1 MEFKENSTS
10 KGKYEVTQEER
21 RETWTGRLDF
31 FLSSVGYAVGIGN
44 IWRFPYLCYKNGG
57 GSFLI
62 PYITFMILG
71 ALPMFLLEYSVGQF
85 SSNGPISVWK
95 ICPLMKGLGYAM
107 VTVSAIFCIYFNVM
121 MGYVLYFLYHSLS
134 SVLPWST
141 CDNKWNT
148 EFCYISQTSNTST
161 SNISSISGNITGD
174 LKMSSSEE
182 FWRYNVL
189 QITSGIEDMGKIRLE
204 LLLCLFIFWFIVFLC
219 LCKGIKVSGK
229 IVYVTA
235 IFPYIVLLIFLVR
248 VVTLPG
254 AMDGILFYVVPQ
266 WDKLLS
272 TKVWGEAALQIFFS
286 TSMGWGG
293 LLTFASY
300 NKLHDNMYRN
310 AMIVPAVNCG
320 TSIFA
325 GFITFS
331 ILGFMAL
338 NKGTTV
344 DKVLNQGPG
353 LVFITYPEAISSFP
367 ISPFWAI
374 LFFLMLFT
382 IGIDTQ
388 FGTMETVLSALT
400 DEFPK
405 LFRRRKVFLTGA
417 ICIIE
422 FILGIP
428 FVMQGG
434 IYALQIVDW
443 YCALFS
449 VMLVCILENIIIGWI
464 YGANRFYEDIELM
477 IGRKPCIWWSIC
489 WKFITPVILA
499 MMLVFN
505 MTQITPVSYGTYQ
518 YPQWAIAVGWII
530 GMLSV
535 IPIPIYMVIDLWNA
549 NGTVLQ
555 RIKQRSNPA
564 PNWGP
569 ANMDSTVYAQSL
581 PKQDTFSPH
590 YTTNSTEN
598 QTMLKDIMNGNSR
611 HQDDDYEDRNL
622 FGMRKITYW
631 EKYGVKR
638 FPYRG
643 RRTFTSLLY
652 QSLDGGMIISND
664 VYGLT
669 ISQFEQMYKACLER
683 RKTQ

>member
-1 MEFKENSTS
+1 MECKENSTS

-21 RETWTGRLDF
+21 RETWTGRFDF
-31 FLSSVGYAVGIGN
+31 FLSNVGYAVGIGN

-71 ALPMFLLEYSVGQF
+71 ALPMFLLEYSLGQF

-107 VTVSAIFCIYFNVM
+107 VITSAIFCIYFNVM
-121 MGYVLYFLYHSLS
+121 MGYVLYFLYHSLT

-141 CDNKWNT
+141 CDNEWNT
-148 EFCYISQTSNTST
+148 EFCYISKPSNTST
-161 SNISSISGNITGD
+161 SNISSITGNNTGD

-182 FWRYNVL
+182 FWSYNVL
-189 QITSGIEDMGKIRLE
+189 QITSGIEDMGNIRLE

-219 LCKGIKVSGK
+219 LYKGIKVSGK
-229 IVYVTA
+229 IVYMTA
-235 IFPYIVLLIFLVR
+235 IFPYIVLIIFLIR

-254 AMDGILFYVVPQ
+254 ATDGILFYVVPQ

-272 TKVWGEAALQIFFS
+272 TKVWGEAALQIFYS

-300 NKLHDNMYRN
+300 NKFHDNMYGN

-331 ILGFMAL
+331 TLGFMAL

-367 ISPFWAI
+367 ISPVWAV

-388 FGTMETVLSALT
+388 FGTIETVLSALT

-405 LFRRRKVFLTGA
+405 LFRRRKVLLTGV
-417 ICIIE
+417 ICLIE

-428 FVMQGG
+428 LVMQGG
-434 IYALQIVDW
+434 MYVLQIVDW
-443 YCALFS
+443 YCAIFS
-449 VMLVCILENIIIGWI
+449 VMTVCILETIIIGWI

-489 WKFITPVILA
+489 WKFITPVILV

-530 GMLSV
+530 GMISV
-535 IPIPIYMVIDLWNA
+535 IPIPIYMVVDLWDA
-549 NGTVLQ
+549 NGTLLQ
-555 RIKQRSNPA
+555 RLKQRLKPA
-564 PNWGP
+564 PNYGP
-569 ANMDSTVYAQSL
+569 NMDTVYDKSWQT
-581 PKQDTFSPH
+581 KDNFSPH
-590 YTTNSTEN
+590 YTTHSTEN
-598 QTMLKDIMNGNSR
+598 QTML
-611 HQDDDYEDRNL
+611 
-622 FGMRKITYW
+622 
-631 EKYGVKR
+631 
-638 FPYRG
+638 
-643 RRTFTSLLY
+643 
-652 QSLDGGMIISND
+652 
-664 VYGLT
+664 
-669 ISQFEQMYKACLER
+669 
-683 RKTQ
+683 

>member
-1 MEFKENSTS
+1 
-10 KGKYEVTQEER
+10 
-21 RETWTGRLDF
+21 
-31 FLSSVGYAVGIGN
+31 
-44 IWRFPYLCYKNGG
+44 
-57 GSFLI
+57 
-62 PYITFMILG
+62 MILG
-71 ALPMFLLEYSVGQF
+71 ALPMFLLEYSLGQF

-107 VTVSAIFCIYFNVM
+107 VSTSAIFCIYFNVM
-121 MGYVLYFLYHSLS
+121 MGYVLYFLYHSLT

-141 CDNKWNT
+141 CDNEWNT
-148 EFCYISQTSNTST
+148 EFCYISKPSNTST
-161 SNISSISGNITGD
+161 SNISSITGNNTGD

-182 FWRYNVL
+182 FWSYNVL
-189 QITSGIEDMGKIRLE
+189 QITSGIEDMGNIRLE

-229 IVYVTA
+229 IVYMTA
-235 IFPYIVLLIFLVR
+235 IFPYIVLIIFLIR

-254 AMDGILFYVVPQ
+254 ATDGILFYVVPQ

-300 NKLHDNMYRN
+300 NKFHDNMYGN
-310 AMIVPAVNCG
+310 AMIVPTVNCG

-331 ILGFMAL
+331 MLGFMAL

-367 ISPFWAI
+367 ISPFWAV

-388 FGTMETVLSALT
+388 FGTIETVLSALT

-405 LFRRRKVFLTGA
+405 LFRRRKVLLTGV
-417 ICIIE
+417 ICLIE

-434 IYALQIVDW
+434 MYALQIVDW
-443 YCALFS
+443 YFALFS
-449 VMLVCILENIIIGWI
+449 VMIVCILETIIIGWI

-489 WKFITPVILA
+489 WKFITPVILV

-518 YPQWAIAVGWII
+518 YPQWSIAVGWII
-530 GMLSV
+530 GMISV
-535 IPIPIYMVIDLWNA
+535 IPIPIYMVVDLWDA
-549 NGTVLQ
+549 NGTLLQ
-555 RIKQRSNPA
+555 RLKQRLKPA

-569 ANMDSTVYAQSL
+569 ANMDNTVYDKSWQT
-581 PKQDTFSPH
+581 QDNFSPH
-590 YTTNSTEN
+590 YTTHSTEN
-598 QTMLKDIMNGNSR
+598 QTML
-611 HQDDDYEDRNL
+611 
-622 FGMRKITYW
+622 
-631 EKYGVKR
+631 
-638 FPYRG
+638 
-643 RRTFTSLLY
+643 
-652 QSLDGGMIISND
+652 
-664 VYGLT
+664 
-669 ISQFEQMYKACLER
+669 
-683 RKTQ
+683 

>member
-1 MEFKENSTS
+1 MAKKLQNDASTWEECKENSTS

-21 RETWTGRLDF
+21 RETWTGRFDF
-31 FLSSVGYAVGIGN
+31 FLSNVGYAVGIGN

-71 ALPMFLLEYSVGQF
+71 ALPMFLLEYSLGQF

-107 VTVSAIFCIYFNVM
+107 VITSAIFCIYFNVM
-121 MGYVLYFLYHSLS
+121 MGYVLYFLYHSLT

-141 CDNKWNT
+141 CDNEWNT
-148 EFCYISQTSNTST
+148 EFCYISKPSNTST
-161 SNISSISGNITGD
+161 SNISSITGNNTGD

-182 FWRYNVL
+182 FWSYNVL
-189 QITSGIEDMGKIRLE
+189 QITSGIEDMGNIRLE

-219 LCKGIKVSGK
+219 LYKGIKVSGK
-229 IVYVTA
+229 IVYMTA
-235 IFPYIVLLIFLVR
+235 IFPYIVLIIFLIR

-254 AMDGILFYVVPQ
+254 ATDGILFYVVPQ

-272 TKVWGEAALQIFFS
+272 TKVWGEAALQIFYS

-300 NKLHDNMYRN
+300 NKFHDNMYGN

-331 ILGFMAL
+331 TLGFMAL

-367 ISPFWAI
+367 ISPVWAV

-388 FGTMETVLSALT
+388 FGTIETVLSALT

-405 LFRRRKVFLTGA
+405 LFRRRKVLLTGV
-417 ICIIE
+417 ICLIE

-428 FVMQGG
+428 LVMQGG
-434 IYALQIVDW
+434 MYVLQIVDW
-443 YCALFS
+443 YCAIFS
-449 VMLVCILENIIIGWI
+449 VMTVCILETIIIGWI

-489 WKFITPVILA
+489 WKFITPVILV

-530 GMLSV
+530 GMISV
-535 IPIPIYMVIDLWNA
+535 IPIPIYMVVDLWDA
-549 NGTVLQ
+549 NGTLLQ
-555 RIKQRSNPA
+555 RLKQRLKPA
-564 PNWGP
+564 PNYGP
-569 ANMDSTVYAQSL
+569 NMDTVYDKSWQT
-581 PKQDTFSPH
+581 KDNFSPH
-590 YTTNSTEN
+590 YTTHSTEN
-598 QTMLKDIMNGNSR
+598 QTML
-611 HQDDDYEDRNL
+611 
-622 FGMRKITYW
+622 
-631 EKYGVKR
+631 
-638 FPYRG
+638 
-643 RRTFTSLLY
+643 
-652 QSLDGGMIISND
+652 
-664 VYGLT
+664 
-669 ISQFEQMYKACLER
+669 
-683 RKTQ
+683 

>member
-1 MEFKENSTS
+1 MSEGWDREAAENLLQNIDHKLTEENKKMCEIEITLDEISKAITILKPDKSPGKDGIECKENSTS

-21 RETWTGRLDF
+21 RETWTGRFDF
-31 FLSSVGYAVGIGN
+31 FLSNVGYAVGIGN

-71 ALPMFLLEYSVGQF
+71 ALPMFLLEYSLGQF

-107 VTVSAIFCIYFNVM
+107 VSTSAIFCIYFNVM
-121 MGYVLYFLYHSLS
+121 MGYVLYFLYHSLT

-141 CDNKWNT
+141 CDNEWNT
-148 EFCYISQTSNTST
+148 EFCYISKPSNTST
-161 SNISSISGNITGD
+161 SNISSITGNNTGD

-182 FWRYNVL
+182 FWSYNVL
-189 QITSGIEDMGKIRLE
+189 QITSGIEDMGNIRLE

-235 IFPYIVLLIFLVR
+235 IFPYIVLIIFLIR

-254 AMDGILFYVVPQ
+254 ATDGILFYVVPQ

-300 NKLHDNMYRN
+300 NKFHDNMYGN
-310 AMIVPAVNCG
+310 AMIVPTVNCG

-331 ILGFMAL
+331 MLGFMAL

-367 ISPFWAI
+367 ISPFWAV

-388 FGTMETVLSALT
+388 FGTIETVLSALT

-405 LFRRRKVFLTGA
+405 LFRRRKVLLTGV
-417 ICIIE
+417 ICLIE

-428 FVMQGG
+428 FVMQ
-434 IYALQIVDW
+434 
-443 YCALFS
+443 
-449 VMLVCILENIIIGWI
+449 
-464 YGANRFYEDIELM
+464 
-477 IGRKPCIWWSIC
+477 
-489 WKFITPVILA
+489 
-499 MMLVFN
+499 
-505 MTQITPVSYGTYQ
+505 
-518 YPQWAIAVGWII
+518 
-530 GMLSV
+530 
-535 IPIPIYMVIDLWNA
+535 
-549 NGTVLQ
+549 
-555 RIKQRSNPA
+555 
-564 PNWGP
+564 
-569 ANMDSTVYAQSL
+569 
-581 PKQDTFSPH
+581 
-590 YTTNSTEN
+590 
-598 QTMLKDIMNGNSR
+598 
-611 HQDDDYEDRNL
+611 
-622 FGMRKITYW
+622 
-631 EKYGVKR
+631 
-638 FPYRG
+638 
-643 RRTFTSLLY
+643 
-652 QSLDGGMIISND
+652 
-664 VYGLT
+664 
-669 ISQFEQMYKACLER
+669 
-683 RKTQ
+683 

>member
-1 MEFKENSTS
+1 MECKENSTS

-21 RETWTGRLDF
+21 RETWTGRFDF
-31 FLSSVGYAVGIGN
+31 FLSNVGYAVGIGN

-71 ALPMFLLEYSVGQF
+71 ALPMFLLEYSLGQF

-107 VTVSAIFCIYFNVM
+107 VITSAIFCIYFNVM
-121 MGYVLYFLYHSLS
+121 MGYVLYFLYHSLT

-141 CDNKWNT
+141 CDNEWNT
-148 EFCYISQTSNTST
+148 EFCYISKPSNTST
-161 SNISSISGNITGD
+161 SNISSITGNNTGD

-182 FWRYNVL
+182 FWSYKVL
-189 QITSGIEDMGKIRLE
+189 QIISGIEDMGNIRLE

-219 LCKGIKVSGK
+219 LYKGIKVSGK
-229 IVYVTA
+229 IVYMTA
-235 IFPYIVLLIFLVR
+235 IFPYIVLIIFLIR

-254 AMDGILFYVVPQ
+254 ATDGILFYVVPQ

-272 TKVWGEAALQIFFS
+272 TKVWGEAALQIFYS

-300 NKLHDNMYRN
+300 NKFHDNMYGN

-331 ILGFMAL
+331 TLGFMAL

-367 ISPFWAI
+367 ISPFWAV

-388 FGTMETVLSALT
+388 FGTIETVLSALT

-405 LFRRRKVFLTGA
+405 LFRRRKVLLTGV
-417 ICIIE
+417 ICLIE

-428 FVMQGG
+428 LVMQGG
-434 IYALQIVDW
+434 MYVLQIVDW
-443 YCALFS
+443 YCAIFS
-449 VMLVCILENIIIGWI
+449 VMTVCILETIIIGWI

-489 WKFITPVILA
+489 WKFITPVILV

-530 GMLSV
+530 GMISV
-535 IPIPIYMVIDLWNA
+535 IPIPIYMVVDLWDA
-549 NGTVLQ
+549 NGTLLQ
-555 RIKQRSNPA
+555 RLKQRLKPA
-564 PNWGP
+564 LT
-569 ANMDSTVYAQSL
+569 MDQIWTQCMINLGKQRTTFLPIIPHIQLKIKLCCKIFVYAYNMYFIDFVSSSAFIKL
-581 PKQDTFSPH
+581 MFDEIIVVCP
-590 YTTNSTEN
+590 NS
-598 QTMLKDIMNGNSR
+598 
-611 HQDDDYEDRNL
+611 
-622 FGMRKITYW
+622 FKI
-631 EKYGVKR
+631 
-638 FPYRG
+638 
-643 RRTFTSLLY
+643 
-652 QSLDGGMIISND
+652 
-664 VYGLT
+664 
-669 ISQFEQMYKACLER
+669 
-683 RKTQ
+683 